1 MGIKFANSA
10 FATLASGINNSAT
23 SITLTTG
30 QGARFPS
37 LSAGDYFFATLI
49 DTSNNLEIVKC
60 TARSTDVLTV
70 TRAQESTTARA
81 FSTGDRIELRITAQ
95 GLVDASGDLASGTL
109 AIPGTSA
116 SGAIA
121 RLYEDTDNGTNYIGL
136 KAPASVASNLDFTLP
151 STDGTNGQ
159 FLKTNGSGVLSFDT
173 VAQKVLQLGIC
184 VETRQT
190 YYNPGSMAWVL
201 LTGLQI
207 TLTAQSNSSII
218 LLDTVL
224 HHSGAATSYNW
235 VGRFRY
241 SYTVNSGA
249 AQIITS
255 PQTTAPNSAVAMS
268 EVATGSSTYVGQIAG
283 GHYIPSSAYNA
294 GDVVVVTVSAIGTH
308 PSYYDFYINRPT
320 DTSNSAYSTNTTSY
334 IRAWEV
340 ESAVTSLNT

>member
-10 FATLASGINNSAT
+10 FATLASGINSSAT

-37 LSAGDYFFATLI
+37 LSAGDYFYATLI

-70 TRAQESTTARA
+70 TRGQESTTARA
-81 FSTGDRIELRITAQ
+81 FSTGDRIELRVTAQ

-173 VAQKVLQLGIC
+173 VTQKVLTWNNVRKSDTFGTNNTSFTNVTGLSLTVTPQSSSSVFYVSTSMVLGIYSWS
-184 VETRQT
+184 T
-190 YYNPGSMAWVL
+190 N
-201 LTGLQI
+201 GLFWR
-207 TLTAQSNSSII
+207 
-218 LLDTVL
+218 
-224 HHSGAATSYNW
+224 G
-235 VGRFRY
+235 
-241 SYTVNSGA
+241 
-249 AQIITS
+249 
-255 PQTTAPNSAVAMS
+255 
-268 EVATGSSTYVGQIAG
+268 VATWSGGSNNEILGINGTSLTSGNGDIFSFQYGAD
-283 GHYIPSSAYNA
+283 SA
-294 GDVVVVTVSAIGTH
+294 
-308 PSYYDFYINRPT
+308 
-320 DTSNSAYSTNTTSY
+320 NSAYETIVVSDSQIVSLGTANAITFGIQIATPNASY
-334 IRAWEV
+334 AAYVNRSDNGTFVSHSRSSLTVV
-340 ESAVTSLNT
+340 ELTP